1 MIELDRAQARLQNI
15 RSVQPILSALHTI
28 SLGSWQAALNR
39 QGWVRRY
46 MEHLETLL
54 PVITAHLPSRP
65 KINRRAK
72 AWLDG
77 PGAKPGDESPGGNA
91 KVTALV
97 IGSERGL
104 CGRFNAAVVERAE
117 AYLADQKA
125 NVELMALG
133 GRVRRILE
141 RHGHQ
146 LTWSGALSITAL
158 PPFELASHLS
168 RHWLARYEA
177 HDLDTVDLIY
187 NAYRGLGSYEPA
199 AMRLIPPSPPL
210 SPPQAGGMK
219 GEEIP
224 TIIETDPLSLY
235 THVIEQWTATRLYE
249 LLLESA
255 TAEHSTR
262 YELMG
267 AATQN
272 ADRLID
278 ELTLAI
284 QTTRQ
289 QAITQE
295 MQELAAGAGMIGTRR

>member
-28 SLGSWQAALNR
+28 SLGSWQAALNQR
-39 QGWVRRY
+39 GRVQGYAER
-46 MEHLETLL
+46 LEALL
-54 PVITAHLPSRP
+54 PVVTAHLSTKPSLFPPRERGGRP
-65 KINRRAK
+65 E
-72 AWLDG
+72 G
-77 PGAKPGDESPGGNA
+77 TGGV
-91 KVTALV
+91 KTAILV

-104 CGRFNAAVVERAE
+104 CGRFNVTVVERAE
-117 AYLADQKA
+117 AYLADQEA
-125 NVELMALG
+125 NAELMALG

-146 LTWSGALSITAL
+146 LAWSGALSITTL

-177 HDLDTVDLIY
+177 RDLDAVDLIY
-187 NAYRGLGSYEPA
+187 NTYRGLGSYEPTVT
-199 AMRLIPPSPPL
+199 RLIPPSPPFI
-210 SPPQAGGMK
+210 PPASGGDRGGK
-219 GEEIP
+219 EISA
-224 TIIETDPLSLY
+224 IIETDAASLY
-235 THVIEQWTATRLYE
+235 AHVIEQWAATRLYE
-249 LLLESA
+249 LLLESTA
-255 TAEHSTR
+255 AEHSTR

-289 QAITQE
+289 RAITQE
-295 MQELAAGAGMIGTRR
+295 MQELAAGAGLIGTRNR

>member
-28 SLGSWQAALNR
+28 SLGSWQAALNQR
-39 QGWVRRY
+39 GRVQGYAER
-46 MEHLETLL
+46 LEALL
-54 PVITAHLPSRP
+54 PVVTAHLSTKPSLFPPRERGGRP
-65 KINRRAK
+65 E
-72 AWLDG
+72 G
-77 PGAKPGDESPGGNA
+77 TGGV
-91 KVTALV
+91 KTAILV

-104 CGRFNAAVVERAE
+104 CGRFNVTVVERAE
-117 AYLADQKA
+117 AYLADQKD
-125 NVELMALG
+125 NVELIVLG
-133 GRVRRILE
+133 SRVRRILE

-146 LTWSGALSITAL
+146 LAWSGALSITAL

-168 RHWLARYEA
+168 RRWLTSYEA
-177 HDLDTVDLIY
+177 RELDAVDLIY
-187 NAYRGLGSYEPA
+187 NAYRGLGSYEPTVT
-199 AMRLIPPSPPL
+199 RLIPPSPPFI
-210 SPPQAGGMK
+210 PPASGGDR
-219 GEEIP
+219 GEEIS

-235 THVIEQWTATRLYE
+235 TRMIEQWTATRLYE

-255 TAEHSTR
+255 SAEHSTR

-272 ADRLID
+272 ADHLID

-289 QAITQE
+289 RAITQE
-295 MQELAAGAGMIGTRR
+295 MQELAAGAGLIGTRNR